1 MVAHADGVRSWAA
14 GEVSRIL
21 GYDDD
26 VVINLLFDLLEGS
39 KNVRLLYLQTAEHWT
54 NINSPISNRCKSN

>member
-39 KNVRLLYLQTAEHWT
+39 KNVRLLYFTDSRTLD
-54 NINSPISNRCKSN
+54 